1 MLIQNTTTV
10 HANKVKLVIYGTSG
24 AGKTTSIKT
33 LPHDK
38 TLVISAESGLL
49 SLSGTK
55 IDYVDIATDDKGQ
68 VLNSEKRLE
77 RLKDILKYLDTA
89 EAIKKYEYVVV
100 DSLTE
105 IGEIIANFWK
115 EKITDKAKT
124 FEVWGSIGQSQINF
138 IKSLRDNQNY
148 NVVLLCLESLEKD
161 DTSRRFYGPDM
172 PGKAATEFLLPAFD
186 EVFRIVVESD
196 GKRYVQTQ
204 PLQTVRAK
212 DRSGKLNPQEPVDLG
227 LILSKIRKV
236 EEVKE
241 EKKEDGQSKK

>member
-115 EKITDKAKT
+115 EKITDKAKH
-124 FEVWGSIGQSQINF
+124 
-138 IKSLRDNQNY
+138 
-148 NVVLLCLESLEKD
+148 
-161 DTSRRFYGPDM
+161 SRYG
-172 PGKAATEFLLPAFD
+172 
-186 EVFRIVVESD
+186 
-196 GKRYVQTQ
+196 
-204 PLQTVRAK
+204 VR
-212 DRSGKLNPQEPVDLG
+212 
-227 LILSKIRKV
+227 
-236 EEVKE
+236 
-241 EKKEDGQSKK
+241 